1 MRCPPKITM
10 AKAQSKKAFR
20 VERDPLGEKEIPSEA
35 LYGVQTARAREN
47 FKISRLRIHPLFYL
61 AYAEIK
67 RAAAEAN
74 LETGKLEA
82 KKGRAIVKAADE
94 LIAGK
99 WAEQFDLDV
108 FQAGAGTSYN
118 MSLNEV
124 IANRALEIVGSER
137 GHHDEINPN
146 DDVNKSQ
153 STNDTM
159 PTAMRITA
167 VRLLRKACEALDA
180 LVEAFEA
187 KGKEFAKVKKSGRT
201 HLHDAVPMT
210 LGDEFAAYAVNVKG
224 AVGRLRTHEASLL
237 EVPLGG
243 TAVGTGTNADPKYAP
258 LAIGNLSKLT
268 GMKLKA
274 AKNKVASQSSL
285 GDFVALSASL
295 RCLCVELQK
304 IANDLRLMNSGP
316 HTALFEIELPAKQP
330 GSSIMPGKVNPAMAE
345 MMNMVCFHIAGLD
358 NAISSCGEAG
368 QLELNVMM
376 PYVAHAVFES
386 LEIMANAAETF
397 DKECVREIKARPER
411 MAHFMER
418 SVGQAAL
425 LNEELG
431 FMGAARVAMRAME
444 EERTIR
450 EIAEEEGI
458 PTNKLE

>member
-1 MRCPPKITM
+1 M
-10 AKAQSKKAFR
+10 AKAKQRKSFR
-20 VERDPLGEKEIPSEA
+20 IERDPLGEKEIPAEA
-35 LYGVQTARAREN
+35 LYGVQTLRALEN
-47 FKISRLRIHPLFYL
+47 FRISPLRIHPLFYQ

-67 RAAAEAN
+67 KAAAEAN
-74 LETGKLEA
+74 VENGKLDK
-82 KKGRAIVKAADE
+82 KKGEAIIRAAEE
-94 LIAGK
+94 LMAGK
-99 WAEQFDLDV
+99 WADQFDLDV

-118 MSLNEV
+118 MNVNEV
-124 IANRALEIVGSER
+124 IANRALEMLGRER
-137 GHHDEINPN
+137 GDHEFLNPN

-159 PTAMRITA
+159 PTAMRVTC
-167 VRLLRKACEALDA
+167 VRLLRKACESLDK
-180 LVEAFEA
+180 LVEAFDA

-210 LGDEFAAYAVNVKG
+210 LGDEFAAYAANLKR
-224 AVGRLRTHEASLL
+224 AVDRLREHEQSLL
-237 EVPLGG
+237 EIPLGG
-243 TAVGTGTNADPKYAP
+243 TAIGTGTNTDRRYAP
-258 LAIGNLSKLT
+258 LAIKKLSKIT
-268 GMKLKA
+268 GLKLKP

-345 MMNMVCFHIAGLD
+345 MMNMVCFHIAGHD
-358 NAISSCGEAG
+358 HAIASCGEAG

-376 PYVAHAVFES
+376 PYVAYALFES
-386 LEIMANAAETF
+386 LDVMAAAADTF
-397 DKECVREIKARPER
+397 DRECVREIKARPER
-411 MAHFMER
+411 MAEFNRR

-425 LNEELG
+425 LNGELG
-431 FMGAARVAMRAME
+431 FMGAAKVATRAIE
-444 EERTIR
+444 EERTVR

-458 PTNKLE
+458 PTKKLED

>member
-1 MRCPPKITM
+1 MVIM
-10 AKAQSKKAFR
+10 AKAQSKRAFR
-20 VERDPLGEKEIPSEA
+20 IERDSLGEKEIPAEA

-74 LETGKLEA
+74 METGKLEA

-94 LIAGK
+94 IIAGK
-99 WAEQFDLDV
+99 WPEQFDLDV

-118 MSLNEV
+118 MNLNEV
-124 IANRALEIVGSER
+124 IANRALEIMGSER
-137 GHHDEINPN
+137 GRQDEINPN

-159 PTAMRITA
+159 PTAMRVTT
-167 VRLLRKACEALDA
+167 VRLLKKTCEALDK
-180 LVEAFEA
+180 LVEAFEGKA
-187 KGKEFAKVKKSGRT
+187 KEFEKVKKSGRT

-210 LGDEFAAYAVNVKG
+210 LGDEFAAYSVNLKRAVV
-224 AVGRLRTHEASLL
+224 RLRANEAALL
-237 EVPLGG
+237 EIPLGG
-243 TAVGTGTNADPKYAP
+243 TAVGTGTNADRRYAP
-258 LAIGNLSKLT
+258 LAIKNLSKLT
-268 GMKLKA
+268 GLNLKA

-295 RCLCVELQK
+295 RCLCVEMQK

-358 NAISSCGEAG
+358 HAISSCGEAG

-376 PYVAHAVFES
+376 PYAAHAVFES
-386 LEIMANAAETF
+386 LEIMANAAETL

-411 MAHFMER
+411 MAEFMKR

-431 FMGAARVAMRAME
+431 FMEAARVAMRAIE
-444 EERTIR
+444 EERTIC

-458 PTNKLE
+458 PTKKLE

>member
-1 MRCPPKITM
+1 M
-10 AKAQSKKAFR
+10 AKPKQKTAFR
-20 VERDPLGEKEIPSEA
+20 IERDPLGEKEIPVEA
-35 LYGVQTARAREN
+35 LYGVQTLRALEN
-47 FKISRLRIHPLFYL
+47 FKISGLRIHPLFYL

-67 RAAAEAN
+67 RAAAGAN
-74 LETGKLEA
+74 IENGKLEK
-82 KKGRAIVKAADE
+82 KKGEAIIRAAEE
-94 LIAGK
+94 LMAGK
-99 WAEQFDLDV
+99 WADQFDLDV

-118 MSLNEV
+118 MNVNEV
-124 IANRALEIVGSER
+124 IANRALEILGRER
-137 GHHDEINPN
+137 GDHEFINPN

-159 PTAMRITA
+159 PTAMRITC
-167 VRLLRKACEALDA
+167 VRLLQKACDALDKLA
-180 LVEAFEA
+180 EAFES
-187 KGKEFAKVKKSGRT
+187 KGKEFAKVVKSART

-210 LGDEFAAYAVNVKG
+210 LGDEFAAYGANLKRAVD
-224 AVGRLRTHEASLL
+224 RLREHERFLL
-237 EVPLGG
+237 EIPLGG
-243 TAVGTGTNADPKYAP
+243 TAVGTGTNTDRRYAP
-258 LAIGNLSKLT
+258 LAIKKLSNIT
-268 GMKLKA
+268 GLKLKP

-345 MMNMVCFHIAGLD
+345 MMNMACFHITGHD

-376 PYVAHAVFES
+376 PYVAYALFES
-386 LEIMANAAETF
+386 LDVMARAAETF
-397 DKECVREIKARPER
+397 ERECVREIKARPER
-411 MAHFMER
+411 MAEFNRR

-431 FMGAARVAMRAME
+431 FMGAARIATRAIE
-444 EERTIR
+444 EERSVR
-450 EIAEEEGI
+450 EIAEEEGV
-458 PTNKLE
+458 PTTKLQD